1 VALVELVFMVIH
13 GVLALGVIAGVLL
26 QPGKSAGL
34 SGSIAGGAQ
43 TFFGK
48 KKGLDEKIA
57 RITSVV
63 AIMFMVT
70 SLVLAVLFGR

>member
-1 VALVELVFMVIH
+1 MVELVFMIIH

-57 RITSVV
+57 RITSVAAV
-63 AIMFMVT
+63 MFMVT
-70 SLVLAVLFGR
+70 SIVLAVLFGR

>member
-1 VALVELVFMVIH
+1 MVELVFMVIH